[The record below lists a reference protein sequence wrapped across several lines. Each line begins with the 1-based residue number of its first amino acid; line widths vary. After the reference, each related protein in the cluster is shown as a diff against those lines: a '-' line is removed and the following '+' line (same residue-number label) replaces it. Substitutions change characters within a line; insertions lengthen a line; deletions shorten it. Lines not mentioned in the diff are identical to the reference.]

1 MVCGL
6 LFMSLSLIFLGPLS
20 GLFAKGDA
28 EFAGMI
34 AEVYRLEALGAIPLG
49 VNAAVMGML
58 YGFGKTKITLFMNFC
73 RVFVF
78 RIPVLWALQQF
89 TNLGNVSVGIVMV
102 VSNVCS
108 GILAA
113 VIAAIEIR
121 KICRSQ
127 GIKFMPD
134 RKLLF
139 RRKSDSDSR
148 ADSEENS
155 EDKDRFVK

>member
-1 MVCGL
+1 
-6 LFMSLSLIFLGPLS
+6 MSLSLIFLGPLS

-49 VNAAVMGML
+49 VNSAVLGML

-89 TNLGNVSVGIVMV
+89 TTLGNVSVGIVMV

-108 GILAA
+108 GVLAA
-113 VIAAIEIR
+113 IIAAIEIR
-121 KICRSQ
+121 KICRSK
-127 GIKFMPD
+127 GIRFLSG
-134 RKLLF
+134 RT
-139 RRKSDSDSR
+139 SASG
-148 ADSEENS
+148 S
-155 EDKDRFVK
+155 EDISDTRK